1 MRACVVPYHRRAY
14 NVERVAGHPL
24 WATVEHFEG
33 PPQIFLHPV
42 MRALRSVKPASGF
55 VELCAGDVE
64 RPIVRL
70 DAGFLRIESLDAH
83 AIGLATALHHAI
95 APHYQRARRDRF
107 G

>member
-1 MRACVVPYHRRAY
+1 
-14 NVERVAGHPL
+14 
-24 WATVEHFEG
+24 
-33 PPQIFLHPV
+33 

-70 DAGFLRIESLDAH
+70 DAGYLRIESLDSH
-83 AIGLATALHHAI
+83 AIGVATAVHHAI